1 MTLFK
6 HEMRQSRFSLIIWT
20 ASIGFLMAICILL
33 FPEMKGEMDSVSDMF
48 ASMGSFSAAFGMD
61 RISFGSLD
69 GFYAIECGNILG
81 LGGAFFAAFC
91 AVTTLAKEEKD
102 HTAEF
107 LLTHPVSRASIIT
120 EKLAAVLAQ
129 IVIMNVLTLAISI
142 GFMYIVGEEIPW
154 KNILLMHLAYFLMQL
169 EIGGICFGISAF
181 VRRGGIGIGLGI
193 AVMMYFLNIVANISD
208 KAEFVKYITP
218 FGFSDGADIITNG
231 EIDSV
236 MVCIGMAL
244 GIAGIIAAY
253 VKYNKKD
260 IAG

>member
-1 MTLFK
+1 MTVYIKELRQNFK
-6 HEMRQSRFSLIIWT
+6 SLCIWT
-20 ASIGFLMAICILL
+20 VSIAFMMMVCIML

-61 RISFGSLD
+61 RINFGSLD

-91 AVTTLAKEEKD
+91 AVTALAKEEKD

-107 LLTHPVSRASIIT
+107 LLTHPVSRVHIIT

-142 GFMYIVGEEIPW
+142 GSMYIVGEEIPW
-154 KNILLMHLAYFLMQL
+154 ENILLMHLAYFLLQL

-181 VRRGGIGIGLGI
+181 VRRGGIGIGLGL

-218 FGFSDGADIITNG
+218 FGFSDGADIITSG
-231 EIDSV
+231 EIDAA
-236 MVCIGMAL
+236 MVSLGMAL
-244 GIAGIIAAY
+244 GVIGIIAAY
-253 VKYNKKD
+253 IKYTKKD